1 MKAPDPLA
9 LWMMDRLFPS
19 VKEVFD
25 STGHFTYP
33 VAKKQSEK
41 RSILQED
48 WREGNSFCRA
58 AMGIVGKGLITIRR
72 TSIPISL
79 GFTDVKQSDEF

>member
-1 MKAPDPLA
+1 
-9 LWMMDRLFPS
+9 MMDRLFPS
-19 VKEVFD
+19 LKEVFD
-25 STGHFTYP
+25 LTGHYTYS

-41 RSILQED
+41 RTILQKD

-58 AMGIVGKGLITIRR
+58 AMGIVRKGLITIRR

-79 GFTDVKQSDEF
+79 ELTDVKQCDEFK